1 MLKYVI
7 IKFDLIRHANSA
19 SDVLIFQDLIEL
31 HYDFNRSMIVAV
43 SNAVDQNTGIRGKNM
58 TVIYDFVKV
67 SNINDLTRV
76 VISCE
81 IYETRRRLV
90 S

>member
-7 IKFDLIRHANSA
+7 IKFDLIRHTNSA
-19 SDVLIFQDLIEL
+19 GDVVLIFQDLIEL

-67 SNINDLTRV
+67 SIWRILHECSFHKFHTK
-76 VISCE
+76 
-81 IYETRRRLV
+81 
-90 S
+90 